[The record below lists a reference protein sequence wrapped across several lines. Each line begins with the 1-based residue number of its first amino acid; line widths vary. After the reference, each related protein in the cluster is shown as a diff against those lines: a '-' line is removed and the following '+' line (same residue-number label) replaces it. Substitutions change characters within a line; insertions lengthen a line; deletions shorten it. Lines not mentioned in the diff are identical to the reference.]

1 MTKQTGIGN
10 PALVSAVLSTKQGQQ
25 AIDKAVDQASSS
37 ISIAKKVR
45 RVALIT
51 LGTGILAFGSYKG
64 IQYARRQSLMNKR
77 ATDPHVK
84 SAIDIYTAI
93 PEGYKNKWKAVNL
106 NPFANLNNAY
116 SEIETLWK
124 SANTERIM
132 QVAKRIYS
140 NKLKFRKVS
149 KYFKIIY
156 HLDLMTLLNKVLT
169 TDQIDVFSNYVTRG
183 TGSESERQKAGNLA
197 IAKMAVHLRN
207 EPSKPGFAEKDNVVY
222 TIQAGKVA
230 GQITGNEE
238 TFVDGSKSTVFVEI
252 MAYDSS
258 VNSKRYSV
266 PVWAWKSAFI
276 YMSKKEAINK
286 YGSLRVEDIK
296 KSETDSFINDTY
308 NFLRNLNPF

>member
-1 MTKQTGIGN
+1 MAKQTGIGN

-25 AIDKAVDQASSS
+25 AIDKAVDQAITS
-37 ISIAKKVR
+37 ISLAKKVR
-45 RVALIT
+45 RVALIAV
-51 LGTGILAFGSYKG
+51 GTGILAYGSYKG
-64 IQYARRQSLMNKR
+64 IQYARRQSLMNKS

-93 PEGYKNKWKAVNL
+93 PEGYKNKWKAINL
-106 NPFANLNNAY
+106 NPFANLTNAY
-116 SEIETLWK
+116 AEIETLWK

-132 QVAKRIYS
+132 QVAKRIYN

-156 HLDLMTLLNKVLT
+156 HLDLMKMLNKVLT

-183 TGSESERQKAGNLA
+183 TGSETSKQQAGNVA
-197 IAKMAVHLRN
+197 IAKMAVHLRS
-207 EPSKPGFAEKDNVVY
+207 EPNKPGFAEKDNVVY

-238 TFVDGSKSTVFVEI
+238 TFVDGTKSTVFVEI

-258 VNSKRYSV
+258 VNSKKYST
-266 PVWAWKSAFI
+266 PVWAWKNGFL
-276 YMSKKEAINK
+276 YMSKQEAINK

-296 KSETDSFINDTY
+296 KTDTDSFINDTY